1 MCCKRGSM
9 MSKSIAVIVFLAGCL
24 VLNGCGQIEDAAELL
39 DRINKLEQALDS
51 SNEMIQEYQQKEAE
65 YLKKIAE
72 LQTANRQLEEKHRN
86 NLDRLF
92 Q

>member
-1 MCCKRGSM
+1 M